1 MNEHEVWTG
10 EPAPVRGAYW
20 VRVDDGHVTIATF
33 NAGEKLICIRER
45 SSAPIPPA
53 EEIAAMREVCAAVI
67 ELRREREKWDEMPGM
82 SKAEEVIWN
91 AQQSVVGR
99 CEGRMQ
105 DALAKLDAA
114 RKGGAT

>member
-45 SSAPIPPA
+45 SVAPIPPA
-53 EEIAAMREVCAAVI
+53 EEIAAMREVVEALREAATSLGTISRLAGRDEDMMDIDEV
-67 ELRREREKWDEMPGM
+67 RGYAASRAMVARE
-82 SKAEEVIWN
+82 
-91 AQQSVVGR
+91 
-99 CEGRMQ
+99 
-105 DALAKLDAA
+105 ALSRLDAA